1 MPHWQAVWKRF
12 FLQQNLYDLVKS
24 FTFGVSVSSCL
35 KTIYYHLPAFGVCV
49 CVCCG
54 MAESRL
60 ESVSS
65 PTESCRVVLT
75 STQAGY
81 LCSCGQVSECPPPG
95 ADTSSEAVVPK
106 AKKDNSVKA
115 RSLKSKCV
123 CLGLHKWSNFAFPE
137 NYYCFSETESAL
149 EYWFEHFA

>member
-1 MPHWQAVWKRF
+1 MPCWQAVWKRF

-35 KTIYYHLPAFGVCV
+35 KTIYYHLPAFVGGGGGVVWLKAGLKALAHLPKAAELYWPPPKPVSCV
-49 CVCCG
+49 HV
-54 MAESRL
+54 AR
-60 ESVSS
+60 
-65 PTESCRVVLT
+65 
-75 STQAGY
+75 Y
-81 LCSCGQVSECPPPG
+81 LCPPPG